1 METLQAIFS
10 RQSVRRYSDHPIAPE
25 ALHTILCAGMAGPS
39 CVNARDWC
47 FVVVQDKQTLAAM
60 ADANGNPAEPLR
72 GAAAGILVCGDL
84 ARAFP
89 PAPDYWVIDGAI
101 AAQNMVLA
109 AQALGVGSVWLGT
122 WPQQDRV
129 ARQAALFGLPEQIVP
144 HSILALGYPEG
155 GKPVPLSAL
164 PDSAAGKWEE
174 DRVHRERW

>member
-10 RQSVRRYSDHPIAPE
+10 RQSVRQYTGDPIASE
-25 ALHTILCAGMAGPS
+25 TLRAILCAGMAGPS
-39 CVNARDWC
+39 SVNARDWC

-60 ADANGNPAEPLR
+60 ADANGDPARPLR
-72 GAAAGILVCGDL
+72 NAAAGILVCGDL
-84 ARAFP
+84 GRAFP

-122 WPQQDRV
+122 WPQQERV
-129 ARQAALFGLPEQIVP
+129 GRQAALFGLPESIVP

-155 GKPVPLSAL
+155 GQSVPLPPL
-164 PDSAAGKWEE
+164 PDNAAGKWEE
-174 DRVHRERW
+174 DRIHWERW